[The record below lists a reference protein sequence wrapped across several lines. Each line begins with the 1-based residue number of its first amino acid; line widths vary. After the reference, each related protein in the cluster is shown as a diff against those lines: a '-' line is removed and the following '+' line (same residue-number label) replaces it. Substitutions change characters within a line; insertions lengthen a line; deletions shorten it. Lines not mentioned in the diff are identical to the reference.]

1 MVTLSLSAEQQQ
13 IVDSVVDVLGSR
25 LTVDRLR
32 NSAQAPGSAES
43 AEWGLFAELGWFGIG
58 LPEDAGGIGYTVLE
72 ETLLNRELGRYV
84 LSPTVLGACLGAHL
98 AWEAGDADL
107 AHAIAAGS
115 EKIAIALPAGP
126 AGRHQVT
133 QDQVSGDYYVA
144 DRMDATWAIVW
155 GAGGVALVSVGDGD
169 GLSVVEAID
178 TTLRLERVSL
188 NHKPFLFAADQ
199 GNALRNR
206 ACLLLA
212 ANLVGMA
219 EASRDMAAEYA
230 RVREQF
236 GKPIGSFQAIG
247 HHCANMAARAEAAWV
262 QTKFAALAVDEGRAD
277 AQFQVSA
284 AYLLAAEA
292 ASTNAAMA
300 IRVHGAMGFTAE
312 CNLHHF
318 LKRSVLMKSAGGGM
332 QFHARRLVSEPAAAA

>member
-1 MVTLSLSAEQQQ
+1 MVTLSPSAEQQQ
-13 IVDSVVDVLGSR
+13 IVDSVVDVLRSR
-25 LTVDRLR
+25 LSVDRLR
-32 NSAQAPGSAES
+32 NSVEPPGAGEQAD
-43 AEWGLFAELGWFGIG
+43 WGLFAELGWFGIG
-58 LPEDAGGIGYTVLE
+58 LPEEAGGIGYTVLE

-84 LSPTVLGACLGAHL
+84 VSPTVLGACLGAHL
-98 AWEAGDADL
+98 AWEAGDTDL
-107 AHAIAAGS
+107 ARAIAAGS

-126 AGRHQVT
+126 AGRHEVA
-133 QDQVSGDYYVA
+133 QDHVAGDFYVA
-144 DRMDATWAIVW
+144 DRMDAKWAIVW
-155 GAGGVALVSVGDGD
+155 GAGGVALISLGQGAF
-169 GLSVVEAID
+169 SVVEAID
-178 TTLRLERVSL
+178 TTLSLERVSF
-188 NHKPFLFAADQ
+188 NQKPFLFAADQ
-199 GNALRNR
+199 GNMLRNR
-206 ACLLLA
+206 ACLLLTA
-212 ANLVGMA
+212 SLVGMA

-247 HHCANMAARAEAAWV
+247 HHCANMAAKAEAAWV
-262 QTKFAALAVDEGRAD
+262 QTKFAALAIADGRAD
-277 AQFQVSA
+277 ALFQVSA

-332 QFHARRLVSEPAAAA
+332 QFHASRLVAEPAAAA